1 MPDYPGFEKMK
12 LEYTALRTEIVQSI
26 SYQHQIL
33 LAGYGATG
41 AFVSYVVGKSPS
53 PNLPALI
60 IVPFI
65 LLGMTSLWI
74 VECNRMVRASYYIG
88 RILWRCLREEPM
100 EWPRNDHWQS
110 AEWECWIRS
119 KTGVASRF
127 RERQHRSQCMVVL
140 WGPLFLT
147 VVASAAATYGA
158 FTSAELNTLLKGS
171 IPWVIIGLGIT
182 AIVFWLRIHMDLR
195 EISDVGEI
203 QIPDSPV
210 DDVTEGAA

>member
-100 EWPRNDHWQS
+100 SWPSNDHWQN

-127 RERQHRSQCMVVL
+127 RERQHRWQCMVVL

-147 VVASAAATYGA
+147 VVASAVATYGA
-158 FTSAELNTLLKGS
+158 FTSAELHTLLKGS
-171 IPWVIIGLGIT
+171 IPWVFIGLGIM
-182 AIVFWLRIHMDLR
+182 AIVFWLRVRVDLR
-195 EISDVGEI
+195 DISDLGET

-210 DDVTEGAA
+210 DDVTEVPA